1 MTVDTTLHVHMAS
14 SGSMAASSR
23 GSTSSST
30 TPCSS
35 IPTSSSAKDCPTAD
49 ASVSKRTLAN
59 PSKAP
64 PNPTNLVSL
73 DCEMV
78 GCGAKGR
85 ISVLARCSIVDYEGE
100 VVYDSYIKPMMP
112 VTDYRYKYS
121 GIRKKHLINAPTF
134 AESRVIIKRHLRG
147 KYIVGHDLRND
158 FTALKIKVDPAL
170 VKDTSS
176 CVALRYLAGL
186 PSNKTPSLRKL
197 TGLIN
202 GRTIQEYTHCSVED
216 ARETMRLYRLVE
228 NKWDTVEHPCLED
241 SYWNVVEK

>member
-14 SGSMAASSR
+14 SSSKPSVHMASSSSKPSVHMAAASNIHSA
-23 GSTSSST
+23 TPSSS
-30 TPCSS
+30 
-35 IPTSSSAKDCPTAD
+35 KDHSTD
-49 ASVSKRTLAN
+49 ATLTKRAL
-59 PSKAP
+59 

-121 GIRKKHLINAPTF
+121 GIRKKHLVNAPTF

>member
-14 SGSMAASSR
+14 SSSKPSVHMA
-23 GSTSSST
+23 SSST
-30 TPCSS
+30 PS
-35 IPTSSSAKDCPTAD
+35 SSSAKDCPAAD
-49 ASVSKRTLAN
+49 AAISKRPLA
-59 PSKAP
+59 
-64 PNPTNLVSL
+64 NPTNLVSL

-121 GIRKKHLINAPTF
+121 GIRKKHLVNAPTF